1 MEVIWKFHGDFTE
14 SLWNIRRLAYMENL
28 RKTNRLGNY
37 RLEKPKDAILWS
49 GTRNRL
55 KGLEMLRKIMDWA
68 ISDSGR
74 EVLAGI
80 FWGAVAIIA
89 VRVFCF
95 LVCVVTGYPAD
106 ISNIFG

>member
-1 MEVIWKFHGDFTE
+1 
-14 SLWNIRRLAYMENL
+14 
-28 RKTNRLGNY
+28 
-37 RLEKPKDAILWS
+37 
-49 GTRNRL
+49 
-55 KGLEMLRKIMDWA
+55 MLRKIMDWA